1 MSCGMPVAFASL
13 PLTASKFQHRKG
25 LLPGH
30 TRSVDS
36 QLGGETQPIL
46 APDSV

>member
-1 MSCGMPVAFASL
+1 MPVAFVSL
-13 PLTASKFQHRKG
+13 PLTVSKFQHRKG
-25 LLPGH
+25 LD